1 MKKLQGDNITIVVIV
16 LEAKKF
22 IAKINKLH
30 QRPVL
35 GGWEDKFLK
44 ATMGKFEHI
53 EVLQTLY
60 NFMEPRLHILNS

>member
-35 GGWEDKFLK
+35 GGWEDKFPQSYN
-44 ATMGKFEHI
+44 GK
-53 EVLQTLY
+53 V
-60 NFMEPRLHILNS
+60 